1 MIGIRNTR
9 GGGPERLGILHWLD
23 VVVVGLYLAGMLG
36 IGLWL
41 SKRHKGFDDFFLAG
55 RAMTTPL
62 LVTTLVS
69 TYYGL
74 DVLFGTS
81 EIGFNSG
88 LVGWFGYSRPYYI
101 FYIIAAFLLAR
112 RLREEGFKSLP
123 DILERYYG
131 RPSRYVSAVASFCY
145 SLPVISLFGFGWM
158 SNVLF
163 GWDPQVGA
171 FIVGGVALVY
181 TWGGG
186 LWAVALTDSVQFVL
200 MCVMVAIAVPFSL
213 NAIGGFDRMYDLLPA
228 AHFTQMGDM
237 TPWLVVIYGM
247 TGLTVLVEP
256 TFYQR
261 IFAARDYKA
270 VRNALLIGLFLW
282 GAYDWCVT
290 LLGMI
295 ARAGAAEG
303 LLPADMHPNTALL
316 RIAVASLPVGVL
328 GLFVAGIMSTA
339 MSTIDSYCLIG
350 GGNVAYDLYRPIA
363 NPKATD
369 DQLIKVTR
377 FGVVLS
383 WVLGFVIAFYF
394 DRIMS
399 IWVFLATILTS
410 TVFVPIILGLF
421 CKGFR
426 TRSAGLWGTTAGL
439 VGAIAFYVT
448 FGLFGEEAGGTRII
462 TLTWFGGPIE
472 VWEEFAMFFTLPFS
486 LVAYL
491 AGVAVDRLK
500 GGRS

>member
-1 MIGIRNTR
+1 VG
-9 GGGPERLGILHWLD
+9 LLHWLD
-23 VVVVGLYLAGMLG
+23 LVVLGLYLAGMLA
-36 IGLWL
+36 IGFWL
-41 SKRHKGFDDFFLAG
+41 SRRHKGFDDFFLAG

-81 EIGFNSG
+81 EIGYNSG
-88 LVGWFGYSRPYYI
+88 MVAWFGYSRPYYL
-101 FYIIAAFLLAR
+101 FYLIAAFLLAK

-171 FIVGGVALVY
+171 LIVGGVALVY

-213 NAIGGFDRMYDLLPA
+213 QAVGGFDRMFDLLPA
-228 AHFTQMGDM
+228 THFTQMGDL
-237 TPWLVVIYGM
+237 TPFLIVIYAM

-290 LLGMI
+290 LLGMV
-295 ARAGAAEG
+295 ARTAAAEG
-303 LLPADMHPNTALL
+303 LLPVDMHPNTALL
-316 RIAVASLPVGVL
+316 RIAVLSLPVGLL

-350 GGNVAYDLYRPIA
+350 GGNIAYDLYRPIA

-369 DQLIKVTR
+369 AQLIKATR
-377 FGVVLS
+377 LGVVLS

-394 DRIMS
+394 DRIMA

-410 TVFVPIILGLF
+410 TVFVPIMLGLF
-421 CKGFR
+421 VKSFR
-426 TRSAGLWGTTAGL
+426 RPKAGLWGSGAGL
-439 VGAIAFYVT
+439 LGAITFYVA
-448 FGLFGEEAGGTRII
+448 FGLLGQEGSGTRII
-462 TLTWFGGPIE
+462 TLNLFGGSFE
-472 VWEEFAMFFTLPFS
+472 VWEEYAMFFTLPLS

-491 AGVAVDRLK
+491 AGVVVDRSK
-500 GGRS
+500 GGNP